1 MPTVKVRNLKN
12 KEVGEVTLSDA
23 VFGVE
28 LNESLIHAAVV
39 NYQAN
44 GRQGTSA
51 TKTRGNVSGS
61 GRKLWKQK
69 GTGRARIASLRSPLW
84 KGGGN
89 VHGPQPRD
97 WSYQMP
103 KKMRRGA
110 LRSALSER
118 VREGNVI
125 IIDAFEFAT
134 PRTKDFLAA
143 VGTLGL
149 VENSKRAKTLVI
161 DSLDNANLILS
172 SRNVEKT
179 KVTNSFGLNIY
190 DIIYHE
196 KLLISKAAVEEL
208 NQLLDPHTINAPI
221 AAMRA
226 AIGETIMRP
235 LEPFSFC
242 AVETGAGA
250 GAGCGCA
257 SFCSTAAGCCF
268 DSAPFDSGFW
278 PPADTGGSDLAPF
291 DAVSA
296 RRAEMSSPLLPMMA
310 MASPRAAVSPPAL
323 RILRSVPPERAVISI
338 VALSVSTSARVS
350 FASKVSPSFFT
361 QREICPSSMVGES
374 FGIKNFS
381 AICLN

>member
-12 KEVGEVTLSDA
+12 KEVGEVTLMDA

-28 LNESLIHAAVV
+28 LNEALIHAAVM

-69 GTGRARIASLRSPLW
+69 GTGRARIASIRSPLW

-118 VREGNVI
+118 LREGNLL
-125 IIDAFEFAT
+125 IIDEFGFKTPKTSEFVGAISGLALAT
-134 PRTKDFLAA
+134 
-143 VGTLGL
+143 
-149 VENSKRAKTLVI
+149 SKKPVKTLIV
-161 DSLDNANLILS
+161 DSLDNLNLILS

-196 KLLISKAAVEEL
+196 KLLISKTALEELTSLLDPKRESAAVAVAVEEK
-208 NQLLDPHTINAPI
+208 PKAKKEAAAESVAAAAAAEEVVEEKPKAKKEVKPKAEKAAKPKAEKVETAPVEE
-221 AAMRA
+221 A
-226 AIGETIMRP
+226 P
-235 LEPFSFC
+235 
-242 AVETGAGA
+242 AVETATEA
-250 GAGCGCA
+250 EV
-257 SFCSTAAGCCF
+257 
-268 DSAPFDSGFW
+268 SGE
-278 PPADTGGSDLAPF
+278 DN
-291 DAVSA
+291 
-296 RRAEMSSPLLPMMA
+296 E
-310 MASPRAAVSPPAL
+310 
-323 RILRSVPPERAVISI
+323 
-338 VALSVSTSARVS
+338 
-350 FASKVSPSFFT
+350 
-361 QREICPSSMVGES
+361 
-374 FGIKNFS
+374 
-381 AICLN
+381 

>member
-12 KEVGEVTLSDA
+12 KEVGEVKLSDA

-28 LNESLIHAAVV
+28 LNESLIHAAVM

-118 VREGNVI
+118 LREGNLI
-125 IIDAFEFAT
+125 IIDGFEFKNPKT
-134 PRTKDFLAA
+134 SEFLGAM
-143 VGTLGL
+143 GTLGL
-149 VENSKRAKTLVI
+149 ADKKTRTKTLIV

-196 KLLISKAAVEEL
+196 KLLISKAALEEL
-208 NQLLDPHTINAPI
+208 SALLDPKREAAAPGVSETATEKPKVKKEAAAPAKVEEI
-221 AAMRA
+221 AEKPKEKKA
-226 AIGETIMRP
+226 AQPKAEKDSKPKVAKATKKASETDDAAL
-235 LEPFSFC
+235 LEIP
-242 AVETGAGA
+242 EEGA
-250 GAGCGCA
+250 
-257 SFCSTAAGCCF
+257 
-268 DSAPFDSGFW
+268 
-278 PPADTGGSDLAPF
+278 
-291 DAVSA
+291 
-296 RRAEMSSPLLPMMA
+296 
-310 MASPRAAVSPPAL
+310 
-323 RILRSVPPERAVISI
+323 
-338 VALSVSTSARVS
+338 
-350 FASKVSPSFFT
+350 
-361 QREICPSSMVGES
+361 
-374 FGIKNFS
+374 KNE
-381 AICLN
+381 